1 MSQKTSSYQLMRQN
15 LINNNINRESLQLKE
30 ELKSKKNEEDEVLM
44 S

>member
-1 MSQKTSSYQLMRQN
+1 MNQKTSSYQLMRQN

-30 ELKSKKNEEDEVLM
+30 ELKSKKNEENEVVM

>member
-30 ELKSKKNEEDEVLM
+30 ELKSKKNEEDEVVM

>member
-30 ELKSKKNEEDEVLM
+30 ELKSKKNEENEVVM